1 MGDVMLKAVAKQI
14 DNISRKEQDHKFRW
28 GGEEFVLLLENTA
41 KEGVEALAERLRS
54 TIENTIKR
62 PDETFQTLTL
72 SAITI
77 IPDNNVE
84 QKLTEQ
90 TITQLQT
97 LIFDIANLALFEGKE
112 HGKNQVVP
120 ASYSLSTLMDP
131 LFQADIERKKEEH
144 QIAAKLKATAAELK

>member
-120 ASYSLSTLMDP
+120 ASYSLSTLMGP